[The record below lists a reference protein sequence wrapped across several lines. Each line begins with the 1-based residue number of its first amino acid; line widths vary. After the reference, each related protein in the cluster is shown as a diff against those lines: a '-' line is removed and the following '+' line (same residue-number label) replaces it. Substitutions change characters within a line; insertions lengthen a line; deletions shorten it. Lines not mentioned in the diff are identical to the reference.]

1 MKGEAMSELQVQT
14 AAGDITALADDVI
27 EAFRDSL
34 RGELILRGEP
44 GYVDHRRLWNGMID
58 KRPAMIVRCAGTADV
73 IASVN
78 LAREHDLLLAVRGG
92 GHNVAGSASSDG
104 GMVIDLS
111 DMRSVWVDPAVPVAR
126 VEGGAT
132 LGDLDHE
139 TQAFGLAAP
148 LGVVSRTGVAGL
160 TLGGGYGWLTRK
172 YGLSCDNLLSVDIVT
187 ADGQL
192 RRASA
197 TEHPDLFWAIR
208 GGGGNFGVVTS
219 FEFRLHRVGP
229 EVMLLAAFYPLAV
242 AQEGLSTFREYM
254 ATAPEEL
261 FALAVLWRCP
271 EGPMFPEEMQG
282 QNVLVLVGVYSG
294 PIEQGEEAIR
304 PLRAFDTPIADLSG
318 PVSWLEAQRFFDANY
333 PDGKLYYWKSIYL
346 DRLSDEAIEVVL
358 EQAVGRPSIDSNIGV
373 WYLGGAY
380 SRVGADETA
389 VGRRDAEVMIGLEAN
404 WSEPQH
410 SEANIEWA
418 RGTHARL
425 RPFSSGGSYVN
436 FGGYAE
442 DSDEVVRDVYERNL
456 ERLVEVKRRYDPA
469 NLFRVNHNIRPNV
482 G

>member
-1 MKGEAMSELQVQT
+1 MSELRVQT
-14 AAGDITALADDVI
+14 RTGSTTHLTDSVL
-27 EAFRDSL
+27 EAFRANL
-34 RGELILRGEP
+34 RGQLVLPGEAD
-44 GYVDHRRLWNGMID
+44 YAERRRLWNGMID
-58 KRPAMIVRCAGTADV
+58 KHPAIIVRCAGTADV

-78 LAREHDLLLAVRGG
+78 LARDHDLLFAVRGG
-92 GHNVAGSASSDG
+92 GHNVAGSASCDG

-111 DMRSVWVDPAVPVAR
+111 DMRSVRVDPDVPVAR

-192 RRASA
+192 RRASP
-197 TEHPDLFWAIR
+197 TEHPDLFWAVR

-219 FEFRLHRVGP
+219 FEFRLHPVGP

-242 AQEGLSTFREYM
+242 AQEGLRAFREYM
-254 ATAPEEL
+254 ATAPEDL
-261 FALAVLWRCP
+261 FSLAVLWRCP
-271 EGPMFPEEMQG
+271 EGSMFPEEMQG
-282 QNVLVLVGVYSG
+282 QNVLVFIGVYSG
-294 PIEQGEEAIR
+294 PIEQGEQAIR
-304 PLRAFDTPIADLSG
+304 PLREFDTPIADLSG
-318 PVSWLEAQRFFDANY
+318 PVSWLEAQRFFDADY
-333 PDGKLYYWKSIYL
+333 PDGRLYYWKSTYL
-346 DRLSDEAIEVVL
+346 DRLSDEAIEMLV
-358 EQAVGRPSIDSNIGV
+358 EQTMERPSADSSVDV

-380 SRVGADETA
+380 SRIGADETA

-404 WSEPQH
+404 WSEPEH
-410 SEANIEWA
+410 SDANIQWA
-418 RGTHARL
+418 RDAHARL

-456 ERLVEVKRRYDPA
+456 ERLAEVKRRYDPA
-469 NLFRVNHNIRPNV
+469 NLFRVNHNIRP
-482 G
+482 GAG

>member
-1 MKGEAMSELQVQT
+1 MSELQVQT
-14 AAGDITALADDVI
+14 RTGGIATLTDSVLEAYRAG
-27 EAFRDSL
+27 L
-34 RGELILRGEP
+34 RGQLTLQGEA
-44 GYVDHRRLWNGMID
+44 GYAERQRLWNGMID
-58 KRPAMIVRCAGTADV
+58 KHPAMIVRCAGTADV

-92 GHNVAGSASSDG
+92 GHNVAGSASCDG

-111 DMRSVWVDPAVPVAR
+111 DMRSVWVDPDVPVAR

-197 TEHPDLFWAIR
+197 TENPDLFWAIC

-219 FEFRLHRVGP
+219 FEFRLHPVGP
-229 EVMLLAAFYPLAV
+229 EVMLLATFYPLAV
-242 AQEGLSTFREYM
+242 AQEGLRAFREYM
-254 ATAPEEL
+254 ATAPEDL

-271 EGPMFPEEMQG
+271 EGPMFPEEMQD
-282 QNVLVLVGVYSG
+282 QNVLILVGVYSG
-294 PIEQGEEAIR
+294 PIEQGEQVIR
-304 PLRAFDTPIADLSG
+304 PLCEFDTPIADLSG

-333 PDGKLYYWKSIYL
+333 PDGKRYYWKSIYL
-346 DRLSDEAIEVVL
+346 DRLSDEAIEVLV
-358 EQAVGRPSIDSNIGV
+358 ERAVERPSVDSNVGV

-404 WSEPQH
+404 WSEPEH
-410 SEANIEWA
+410 SDANIRWA
-418 RGTHARL
+418 RDTHARL

-442 DSDEVVRDVYERNL
+442 DSHEVVRDVYGRNL
-456 ERLVEVKRRYDPA
+456 ERLADVKRRYDPA
-469 NLFRVNHNIRPNV
+469 NLFRTNHNIPPSAE
-482 G
+482 

>member
-1 MKGEAMSELQVQT
+1 MSELHVQT
-14 AAGDITALADDVI
+14 KNGSMTTLPEDIVAR
-27 EAFRDSL
+27 FRTGL
-34 RGELILRGEP
+34 RGRLLLPDED
-44 GYVDHRRLWNGMID
+44 GYEEARQLWNGMID
-58 KRPAMIVRCAGTADV
+58 RRPAMIVRCSGTADV

-92 GHNVAGSASSDG
+92 GHNVAGSALCDG

-111 DMRSVWVDPAVPVAR
+111 EMNRVTVDPDIPVAH

-148 LGVVSRTGVAGL
+148 VGVVSRTGVAGL

-192 RRASA
+192 RRASP

-208 GGGGNFGVVTS
+208 GGGGNFGIATS
-219 FEFRLHRVGP
+219 FEFRLHPVGP
-229 EVMLLAAFYPLAV
+229 EVMLLAAFYPMSV
-242 AQEGLSTFREYM
+242 AEKGLRAFREYM
-254 ATAPEEL
+254 STAPEDL

-271 EGPMFPEEMQG
+271 EGPPFPEDMHG
-282 QNVLVLVGVYSG
+282 KDVLVLIGVYSG
-294 PIEQGEEAIR
+294 PLEQGEQVIQ
-304 PLRAFDTPIADLSG
+304 PLREFDTPIADLSG
-318 PVSWLEAQRFFDANY
+318 PVSWLEAQSFFDPDY
-333 PDGKLYYWKSIYL
+333 PDGRLYYWKSTYL
-346 DRLSDEAIEVVL
+346 DRLSDEAVKVL
-358 EQAVGRPSIDSNIGV
+358 VAQAQERPSPDSSVDV

-389 VGRRDAEVMIGLEAN
+389 VGRRDAEVMIGLESN
-404 WSEPQH
+404 WSEPGD
-410 SEANIEWA
+410 SEANIRWTRE
-418 RGTHARL
+418 TFARL

-442 DSDEVVRDVYERNL
+442 ESGEVVRDVYADNL
-456 ERLVEVKRRYDPA
+456 DRLSAIKKRYDPT
-469 NLFRVNHNIRPNV
+469 NLFRVNHNIRPADQD
-482 G
+482 

>member
-1 MKGEAMSELQVQT
+1 MSELQVQT
-14 AAGDITALADDVI
+14 RTGSTTTLTDSVLD
-27 EAFRDSL
+27 AFRANL
-34 RGELILRGEP
+34 RGQLVLPGEAD
-44 GYVDHRRLWNGMID
+44 YAERRRLWNGMID
-58 KRPAMIVRCAGTADV
+58 RHPAMIVCCAGTADV

-92 GHNVAGSASSDG
+92 GHNVAGSASCDG

-111 DMRSVWVDPAVPVAR
+111 AMRSVWVDPDIPVAR

-192 RRASA
+192 RRASP
-197 TEHPDLFWAIR
+197 TEHPDLLWAVR

-219 FEFRLHRVGP
+219 FEFRLHPVGP
-229 EVMLLAAFYPLAV
+229 EVMLLATFYPLSV
-242 AQEGLSTFREYM
+242 AREGLRAFREYM

-294 PIEQGEEAIR
+294 PIEQGEQAIR
-304 PLRAFDTPIADLSG
+304 PLREFDTPIADLSG
-318 PVSWLEAQRFFDANY
+318 PVPWVEAQRFFDADY
-333 PDGKLYYWKSIYL
+333 PDGRLYYWKSIYL
-346 DRLSDEAIEVVL
+346 DQLSDEAIEVLVEQTL
-358 EQAVGRPSIDSNIGV
+358 ERPSADSSVDV

-389 VGRRDAEVMIGLEAN
+389 IGRRDAEVMIGLEAN
-404 WSEPQH
+404 WSEPEH
-410 SEANIEWA
+410 SDANIQWA
-418 RGTHARL
+418 RDAHARL
-425 RPFSSGGSYVN
+425 HPFSSGGSYVN

-442 DSDEVVRDVYERNL
+442 DSEEVVRDVYERNL
-456 ERLVEVKRRYDPA
+456 ERLAEVKRRYDPT
-469 NLFRVNHNIRPNV
+469 NLFRVNHNIRP
-482 G
+482 GAG